1 MDFCRNVTV
10 FGVYH
15 HQQEHVLASPP
26 PCSKLTAATASN
38 SPLDDLF
45 SAQNTVELLQ
55 FPFIFTLICGIP
67 SLSPCA
73 SCSFQTLIS
82 LSWPWIFTGM

>member
-10 FGVYH
+10 SGVYH

-26 PCSKLTAATASN
+26 PCSKLTAAAASN
-38 SPLDDLF
+38 SPLNDLI
-45 SAQNTVELLQ
+45 SAQNTVGLLQ
-55 FPFIFTLICGIP
+55 FPFIFTLISAIP

-73 SCSFQTLIS
+73 SCSF
-82 LSWPWIFTGM
+82 

>member
-10 FGVYH
+10 SGVCH

-26 PCSKLTAATASN
+26 PCSKLTAAAASN
-38 SPLDDLF
+38 SPLHDLI
-45 SAQNTVELLQ
+45 SAQNTVGLLQ
-55 FPFIFTLICGIP
+55 FPFIFTLICVIP

-73 SCSFQTLIS
+73 SFLFQTLIS
-82 LSWPWIFTGM
+82 LYWPWFFAGR

>member
-1 MDFCRNVTV
+1 MVFCRKVTV
-10 FGVYH
+10 FDVYH

-38 SPLDDLF
+38 SPLDYLF
-45 SAQNTVELLQ
+45 SAQNTVGLLQ
-55 FPFIFTLICGIP
+55 FPFIFTLICAIP
-67 SLSPCA
+67 SLSPCV

-82 LSWPWIFTGM
+82 LSWPWIFAAT